1 MHANDVA
8 KSTFGFRRLK
18 KRRRPSGDP
27 ISTSGR
33 RLRNRVSPDATTEN
47 DGVGRRNGDAIDD
60 GRRKSGPRRRRRR
73 RRRWH
78 TRRNSAQATGH
89 RFDSVA
95 RCRRRAGGGRRQV
108 QVHVTPILGAPFS
121 FAGLLLRHL
130 LLLLLLRHRGRSHS
144 STPASRVSHRRRY
157 RRRRDAPPRRY
168 AADISHSI
176 DRATKRKEN
185 SVSGNPVTRP
195 VVFRSFF
202 VVCRVLRRRRFL
214 FIADD
219 RVALMAAGPT
229 RRPQQEKRKTAK
241 NGPMAEELFVTAP
254 AVGVVHHS
262 SLAFGGSR
270 SFFMLVPTV
279 PSFAETR

>member
-176 DRATKRKEN
+176 DRAAKKRKLGKRKPGN
-185 SVSGNPVTRP
+185 TTGRVS
-195 VVFRSFF
+195 
-202 VVCRVLRRRRFL
+202 FL
-214 FIADD
+214 F
-219 RVALMAAGPT
+219 
-229 RRPQQEKRKTAK
+229 RR
-241 NGPMAEELFVTAP
+241 L
-254 AVGVVHHS
+254 
-262 SLAFGGSR
+262 
-270 SFFMLVPTV
+270 
-279 PSFAETR
+279 PSFAPPPISFYCRRPRRFNGGRSNTTASTREKENR